1 MSKLE
6 RFVQNKLEQREQSI
20 AKLNQSKEKNLALLV
35 EALKLAR
42 DFFENS
48 DNFLDVLQDEIDN
61 LANNGKKLVMQ
72 DDEKIANDPKIFDC
86 VIAEASRAGMVLC
99 LDHIVRNKMKN
110 GSSFKGGENAQDCI
124 YRLNNIMPACDQQMA
139 YLVQLFDEIIQVGD
153 GKDFLCLMMDRVQE
167 IRDDGIKKTDIV
179 QMTMALSA
187 NYALSVCMMSLID
200 RDTDKLREQGLDI

>member
-1 MSKLE
+1 MSKLP
-6 RFVQNKLEQREQSI
+6 FVQKMLEQREQSI
-20 AKLNQSKEKNLALLV
+20 AKLNQRIEKNLELLI
-35 EALKLAR
+35 EALMAAR

-61 LANNGKKLVMQ
+61 LANNGKKFVMQ
-72 DDEKIANDPKIFDC
+72 ATDDEEVANEPKIFDS

-99 LDHIVRNKMKN
+99 LDHLVRKQMK
-110 GSSFKGGENAQDCI
+110 NAQDCI

-139 YLVQLFDEIIQVGD
+139 NLVQLFDQIRQVRD
-153 GKDFLCLMMDRVQE
+153 GNDFLCLMLDRVHE
-167 IRDDGIKKTDIV
+167 IRDDGIKKEDIV

-187 NYALSVCMMSLID
+187 SYALSVCMMSLID